1 MTTPDS
7 ALNGLSTSLTAV
19 DSPLAANLADI
30 LTDASQQ
37 LIEVELSARIGAEPN
52 ERSLARSNLRNGH
65 RDKLVTTP
73 AGDITVGIPKLRKG
87 SFFPELLEP
96 RRRIDKALWAVIM
109 TAYITGTSTRK
120 VDDLVK
126 ALGCDTGI
134 SKSSVSRICK
144 NIDVDVAVLRNRD
157 LGHQAFV
164 YLWLDATYVH
174 VRENGQVVSK
184 AVVIATGLRADGHR
198 EVLGVG
204 VGDSENETF
213 WTEFLRSLK
222 DRNLHGVRLVVSDAH
237 AGLKAAIRRAFQG
250 AAWQRCRVHAMR
262 NLLAVPKHQHRLLI
276 AALIRTIFAQ
286 PDPEGATRT
295 QLRAVVDQLEP
306 VAPAVA
312 AKLEAAEHDLLAYSA
327 FPQAHW
333 SKIWSNNPIERLN
346 RELKRRTDVVQIF
359 PNSES
364 VIRLVGALLVE
375 VNDEMISSGRRY
387 IAAGSLA
394 TIANQQEESIASLPA
409 APRT

>member
-1 MTTPDS
+1 MTHYES
-7 ALNGLSTSLTAV
+7 ALSDLAEQLTGTDAT
-19 DSPLAANLADI
+19 LASSLADI
-30 LTDASQQ
+30 LTAAMQE
-37 LIEVELSARIGAEPN
+37 LIEAELTSRIGAEPG
-52 ERSLARSNLRNGH
+52 ERTPARTAQRNGH
-65 RDKLVTTP
+65 RPKLLSTP
-73 AGDITVGIPKLRKG
+73 AGDVELGIPKLRTG

-144 NIDVDVAVLRNRD
+144 GIDADVTVLRTRRLD
-157 LGHQAFV
+157 HQPFV
-164 YLWLDATYVH
+164 YVWLDATYVH
-174 VRENGQVVSK
+174 VREAGQVVSK

-198 EVLGVG
+198 EVLGVD

-213 WTEFLRSLK
+213 WTEFLRDLK
-222 DRNLHGVRLVVSDAH
+222 DRGLDGVKLVISDAH
-237 AGLKAAIRRAFQG
+237 AGLRAAIRRVLQG
-250 AAWQRCRVHAMR
+250 AGWQRCRVHAMR
-262 NLLAVPKHQHRLLI
+262 NLMAVARHDQRQVI
-276 AALIRTIFAQ
+276 GALIRTIFAQ
-286 PDPEGATRT
+286 PDRDRAVA
-295 QLRAVVDQLEP
+295 QLRQVVDQLHGI
-306 VAPAVA
+306 APQVGERLQAM
-312 AKLEAAEHDLLAYSA
+312 EDDLLAYA
-327 FPQAHW
+327 TFPPGHW

-359 PNSES
+359 PNVES

-375 VNDEMISSGRRY
+375 INDEMIAAERRY
-387 IAAGSLA
+387 IAAGSVAAVLDDHDRLP
-394 TIANQQEESIASLPA
+394 SLPA

>member
-1 MTTPDS
+1 MADFES
-7 ALNGLSTSLTAV
+7 ALSELGAVLAATDAKLSTSLAE
-19 DSPLAANLADI
+19 I
-30 LTDASQQ
+30 LGVAIQE
-37 LIEVELSARIGAEPN
+37 LIEAELTVLIGAAPGEHTST
-52 ERSLARSNLRNGH
+52 RTALRNGH
-65 RDKLVTTP
+65 RPKLVSTP
-73 AGDITVGIPKLRKG
+73 AGDIELGIPKLRTG

-144 NIDVDVAVLRNRD
+144 AIDDDVAALRERRLD
-157 LGHQAFV
+157 HQPFV
-164 YLWLDATYVH
+164 YVWLDATYVH
-174 VRENGQVVSK
+174 VRDNHQVTSK
-184 AVVIATGLRADGHR
+184 AVVIATGLRADGYR
-198 EVLGVG
+198 KVLGVD

-213 WTEFLRSLK
+213 WTEFIRDLK
-222 DRNLHGVRLVVSDAH
+222 ERGLAGLRLVVSDAH
-237 AGLKAAIRRAFQG
+237 AGLKAAIRRVLQG

-262 NLLAVPKHQHRLLI
+262 NLLAVARHQHRQVI

-286 PDPEGATRT
+286 PDAQTARA
-295 QLRAVVDQLEP
+295 QLRSVADQLRPIAAE
-306 VAPAVA
+306 VADRLQAM
-312 AKLEAAEHDLLAYSA
+312 EHDLLAYTA
-327 FPQAHW
+327 FPAGHW

-359 PNSES
+359 PNTES

-375 VNDEMISSGRRY
+375 LNDEMVAAERRY
-387 IAAGSLA
+387 MAAASL
-394 TIANQQEESIASLPA
+394 TDLLDDHTELASLPA

>member
-1 MTTPDS
+1 MTTPVS
-7 ALNGLSTSLTAV
+7 ALNALSASLTATG
-19 DSPLAANLADI
+19 SPLAANLAEI
-30 LTDASQQ
+30 VTDAIQE
-37 LIEVELSARIGAEPN
+37 LIEAELSARIGAEPN
-52 ERSLARSNLRNGH
+52 ERSAARSNLRNGH
-65 RDKLVTTP
+65 RDKLVSTP

-144 NIDVDVAVLRNRD
+144 HIDADVAVLRNRD

-174 VRENGQVVSK
+174 VREGGQVVSK

-198 EVLGVG
+198 EVLGVD

-222 DRNLHGVRLVVSDAH
+222 DRNLHGVRLVISDAH
-237 AGLKAAIRRAFQG
+237 AGLKAAIRRVFQG
-250 AAWQRCRVHAMR
+250 AGWQRCRVHAMR
-262 NLLAVPKHQHRLLI
+262 NLLAVAKH
-276 AALIRTIFAQ
+276 
-286 PDPEGATRT
+286 
-295 QLRAVVDQLEP
+295 
-306 VAPAVA
+306 
-312 AKLEAAEHDLLAYSA
+312 
-327 FPQAHW
+327 
-333 SKIWSNNPIERLN
+333 
-346 RELKRRTDVVQIF
+346 
-359 PNSES
+359 
-364 VIRLVGALLVE
+364 
-375 VNDEMISSGRRY
+375 
-387 IAAGSLA
+387 
-394 TIANQQEESIASLPA
+394 
-409 APRT
+409 